1 MVDFNIQGNDLQ
13 YVKVKMGPGESVYGD
28 AGHMLT
34 KSESVS
40 MQTIMKGGLLG
51 ALKREVTGSTFF
63 VTQVNGPG
71 EAAFAGIFPGKV
83 FEIDIK
89 QPVLAEA
96 HSFLVAESTVNYD
109 SQMTRLS
116 AGIFG
121 GEGLF
126 LAKFTGSGKL
136 FLHAYGALDQI
147 SLQPGQRIQVE
158 AAHLLAFESN
168 MKYGISRVGGLKSM
182 LFSHEGLFF
191 VDIEGPGSIWVHSL
205 TAAQLAE
212 ALIPFLPSSG
222 GQRGGLAI
230 NI

>member
-1 MVDFNIQGNDLQ
+1 MVEFNIQGNDLQ
-13 YVKVKMGPGESVYGD
+13 YVKVKLGPGESVYGD

-34 KSESVS
+34 KSETVS
-40 MQTIMKGGLLG
+40 MQTIMKGGLFG
-51 ALKREVTGSTFF
+51 ALKREITGSTFF
-63 VTQVNGPG
+63 VTQVSGPG

-83 FEIDIK
+83 FQIDVD
-89 QPVLAEA
+89 QPILAEA
-96 HSFLVAESTVNYD
+96 HSFLVAENSVNYD
-109 SQMTRLS
+109 SQMAKLS

-126 LAKFTGSGKL
+126 LARFTGSGKL

-147 SLQPGQRIQVE
+147 TLQPGQKIQVE
-158 AAHLLAFESN
+158 AAHLLAFQSN

-191 VDIEGPGSIWVHSL
+191 VDIEGPGSVWVHSL
-205 TAAQLAE
+205 TALQLAQ
-212 ALIPFLPSSG
+212 ALIPFLPNSG
-222 GQRGGLAI
+222 GQRGGLSI

>member
-1 MVDFNIQGNDLQ
+1 MVDFSVQGNDLQ
-13 YVKVKMGPGESVYGD
+13 YVKVKLGPGESVYGD
-28 AGHMLT
+28 AGHLLA
-34 KSESVS
+34 KSETVT
-40 MQTIMKGGLLG
+40 MNTIMKGGFLG

-83 FEIDIK
+83 FQVNVD
-89 QPVLAEA
+89 QPILAEA
-96 HSFLVAESTVNYD
+96 HSFLVAENSVNYD
-109 SQMTRLS
+109 SQMAKLS

-126 LAKFTGSGKL
+126 LAKFTGSGRL

-147 SLQPGQRIQVE
+147 NLEPGQRMQVE
-158 AAHLLAFESN
+158 AAHLLAFQSN

-191 VDIEGPGSIWVHSL
+191 VDIEGPGTVWVHSL
-205 TAAQLAE
+205 TALQLAQ
-212 ALIPFLPSSG
+212 ALIPYLPSSG
-222 GQRGGLAI
+222 GQRGGVTI
-230 NI
+230 NL